1 MNDKSTN
8 NWFAVQLRKQDAG
21 IIKVRQAEVDEE
33 GTDEMNDNLW
43 LILPFS
49 LRNEPEIE
57 LKFSEV
63 KLTTN
68 EKQKAII
75 GGLWT
80 GY

>member
-8 NWFAVQLRKQDAG
+8 NWFTVQLRKQDAG